1 MEYVKAKTILQKT
14 KSTEWFGTDYN
25 MNLYRGCCHGC
36 IYCDSRS
43 KCYGIE
49 DFGKVRG
56 KEDCL
61 KILRDEL
68 KRKVRTGVI
77 GTGAM
82 SDPYNPYERTELLTR
97 HSLELINAYEFG
109 CAILSKSALIARDI
123 DLFLAIK
130 EHSPMICK
138 MTVTAADDNI
148 SRIAEPNVSPS
159 SERFDALSRLSGA
172 GLFTG
177 IVMMPILPFIEDS
190 AENILGTVRMGHEA
204 GIKFIYA
211 DFGMTL
217 REGNRE
223 YFYEKLDESFPGLRE
238 KYTARYGGAYEC
250 ACSNAA
256 ALRRSF
262 AAECERFG
270 ILYKMRD
277 IVAASRT
284 GYKNSQLSFFD

>member
-14 KSTEWFGTDYN
+14 KSTEWFGADYN

-49 DFGKVRG
+49 DFDKVRG
-56 KEDCL
+56 KADCL
-61 KILRDEL
+61 KILRGEL

-97 HSLELINAYEFG
+97 HSLELIDAYEFG
-109 CAILSKSALIARDI
+109 CAILSKSALIVRDT

-177 IVMMPILPFIEDS
+177 IVMTPILPFIEDS

-238 KYTARYGGAYEC
+238 KYIARYKSSYEC
-250 ACSNAA
+250 VCLNAT

-262 AAECERFG
+262 AEECERFG

-277 IVAASRT
+277 IVAASRK
-284 GYKNSQLSFFD
+284 GYENSQLSFFD